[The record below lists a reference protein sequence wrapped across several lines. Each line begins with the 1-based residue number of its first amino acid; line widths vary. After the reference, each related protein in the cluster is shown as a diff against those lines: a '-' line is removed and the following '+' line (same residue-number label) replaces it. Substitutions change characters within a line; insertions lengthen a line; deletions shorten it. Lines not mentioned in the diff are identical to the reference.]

1 MGWLLP
7 LRASHVHRGGSF
19 YAGGNRGTHMSE
31 DTSQALGVAALGCL
45 LAAALL
51 AGGVVRGAETTG
63 TGAGK
68 DPVSSHLERAQSYLE
83 QGEYAKAVLE
93 FEQVLRF
100 DNLPPDLRQQAEIY
114 SKAAR
119 NYREGKRL
127 SGYGYA
133 ETGGGYY
140 RENVTSTTEALG
152 GDPARDWF
160 WKARIGGG
168 LSYFANNDITVD
180 GGLDYRY
187 RYYDDA
193 NRRDDSDLRWNAAV
207 IQSLDNGSQSIGVR
221 GRASYRG
228 DDGYRQDYGLFV
240 NRAFVLDPDNRITL
254 EGEIRSRRYP
264 SGDERERSRDIA
276 QVWLGWTRALMDGK
290 GAVTFTVNAG
300 REWATHDRAGGDQ
313 TIYGAEIDWGMDIND
328 RLSLFLFGLW
338 EHNGYH
344 EDVPRGEVFESTVR
358 PELDMFELGGGL
370 TYAFSPGW
378 SLRPELLYIKDDGN
392 TLYSDYSSTEVWVS
406 VRKSF

>member
-1 MGWLLP
+1 MSKDRGQP
-7 LRASHVHRGGSF
+7 LGIA
-19 YAGGNRGTHMSE
+19 MS
-31 DTSQALGVAALGCL
+31 GCL
-45 LAAALL
+45 LVATLL
-51 AGGVVRGAETTG
+51 AGGTARSAETPG
-63 TGAGK
+63 IGAGE
-68 DPVSSHLERAQSYLE
+68 DPVSSHLERAQAYLE
-83 QGEYAKAVLE
+83 LGDYARAVLE

-119 NYREGKRL
+119 GYQEGKRL

-140 RENVTSTTEALG
+140 RENATSTTDALG

-168 LSYFANNDITVD
+168 LSYFVDNDITLD

-187 RYYDDA
+187 RYYDDT

-207 IQSLDNGSQSIGVR
+207 IQSLDSGSQSIGVR

-228 DDGYRQDYGLFV
+228 EDGYRQDYGLFV
-240 NRAFVLDPDNRITL
+240 NRAFITDPDNRITL

-264 SGDERERSRDIA
+264 SGEERELSRDIA
-276 QVWLGWTRALMDGK
+276 QVWLGWTRAVMDGK
-290 GAVTFTVNAG
+290 GAVTITVNAG
-300 REWATHDRAGGDQ
+300 REWATHDREGGNQ
-313 TIYGAEIDWGMDIND
+313 TIYGAEIDWGMDIKD

-344 EDVPRGEVFESTVR
+344 EDVPRGGEFDGTVR

-370 TYAFSPGW
+370 TYEFSPGW
-378 SLRPELLYIKDDGN
+378 SLRPEVLYIKDDGN
-392 TLYSDYSSTEVWVS
+392 TRYSDYSATEVWMS
-406 VRKSF
+406 VRRSF